1 MTHLPKVILH
11 GATNQVQ
18 NHVLTKYPFSS
29 TLKYWRIKMPL
40 ETSPSFEEVSNNNLK
55 SSKPEKSHHPTRV
68 ILIIITLIVLGLLG
82 ATFMQDGLPTA
93 IRRKGIISGSA
104 VNESGQA
111 IPVEV
116 LVYKTDIWV
125 QSDANGKFFVE
136 GVPAGEQ
143 SIIVA
148 YDRIAAEVKIDI
160 QPGVENSLGTVI
172 VPTELLEEAT
182 Q

>member
-1 MTHLPKVILH
+1 M
-11 GATNQVQ
+11 
-18 NHVLTKYPFSS
+18 
-29 TLKYWRIKMPL
+29 
-40 ETSPSFEEVSNNNLK
+40 
-55 SSKPEKSHHPTRV
+55 
-68 ILIIITLIVLGLLG
+68 IIITLIVLGLLG